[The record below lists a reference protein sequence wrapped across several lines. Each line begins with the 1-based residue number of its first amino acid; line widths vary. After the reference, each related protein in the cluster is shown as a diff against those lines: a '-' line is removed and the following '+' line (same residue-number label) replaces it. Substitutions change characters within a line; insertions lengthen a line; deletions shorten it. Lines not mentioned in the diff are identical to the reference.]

1 MEFAS
6 RLRWILV
13 IAVSIIALL
22 LVVWGLF
29 TIASNLFRGDES
41 QEDTVQIDSDRSLV
55 ESTAV
60 AFYKV
65 EGPIVANENQRSYTI
80 AVSANTVTMKTYSNF
95 GKTLIGEISYQ
106 NTPVAYASFLSAL
119 ANADVTALQRN
130 ASTEFTFEDQGV
142 CATGRKF
149 FVELDTNIF
158 RWSTS
163 CGTRTGNAGFK
174 MSPVSTLF
182 QRQVPDFNQMTNG
195 LGI

>member
-13 IAVSIIALL
+13 IAVFIIALIL
-22 LVVWGLF
+22 IGWGLF
-29 TIASNLFRGDES
+29 TIASNVFRGNRTTT
-41 QEDTVQIDSDRSLV
+41 DTSTVDNSYVV

-60 AFYKV
+60 AFYRV
-65 EGPIVANENQRSYTI
+65 EGPVVANENQRSYTI
-80 AVSANTVTMKTYSNF
+80 TVSENVVTLKTYANY
-95 GKTLIGEISYQ
+95 GKTLLAEKSYK
-106 NTPVAYASFLSAL
+106 NTPASYETFLSAL
-119 ANADVTALQRN
+119 ANANITALSRN

-158 RWSTS
+158 RWTTS
-163 CGTRTGNAGFK
+163 CGSKTGNAGFK
-174 MSPVSTLF
+174 MSPVSALF
-182 QRQVPDFNQMTNG
+182 QKQVPDFGDLTRG